1 LVHYVT
7 HPQLTNATWRGPATA
22 DTRRAGGA
30 VSFFREFPMVSMI
43 IGFGVAT
50 LFATVILFAVQI
62 FDDLRN
68 A

>member
-1 LVHYVT
+1 
-7 HPQLTNATWRGPATA
+7 
-22 DTRRAGGA
+22 
-30 VSFFREFPMVSMI
+30 MVSMI